1 MFKAVKVSALPG
13 YRVRVSFADGVDG
26 IVDLAHLVGKGVFSL
41 WTDARTFE
49 NVSIGASGQ
58 IRWTD
63 EVELCPDALYLQIT
77 GKSPEEAFPNLL
89 KAQIH
94 A

>member
-1 MFKAVKVSALPG
+1 MFKAVRVIALPDH
-13 YRVRVSFADGVDG
+13 RVRVSYSDGVEG
-26 IVDLAHLVGKGVFSL
+26 VVDLAHLVGKGVFSL
-41 WTDARTFE
+41 WTDSRAFE
-49 NVSIGASGQ
+49 NVSIGTSGQ
-58 IRWTD
+58 IHWTD